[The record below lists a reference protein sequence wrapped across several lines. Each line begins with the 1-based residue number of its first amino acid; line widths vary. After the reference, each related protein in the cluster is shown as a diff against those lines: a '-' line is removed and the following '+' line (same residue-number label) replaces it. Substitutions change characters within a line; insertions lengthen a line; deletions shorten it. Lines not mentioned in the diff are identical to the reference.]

1 MEMYHH
7 DMMSKLDGSPD
18 QSFALFIL
26 AEVRRST
33 SVCCEL
39 TLSRLQ
45 CTRACQDIRDQ
56 ISLTSRLLLHTGESA
71 QLLGLWFFN
80 HPPGSRH
87 SWGLASCCPGC
98 HHQAWPSACQ
108 ECGQGGGGLHSPPKA
123 ETGSAFGS
131 GQCRSPLCQ
140 DTNLPWPRS
149 GWRCWWAIDYDQTF
163 TLMRYQSKNPLYYRF
178 LPLNT
183 HEGLRVDCK
192 LYGTIRWCVQW
203 WQIQDRITKHCNWKI
218 PISNDKTTNFS
229 FDILNINFIV

>member
-1 MEMYHH
+1 MRKMNIWKKGPPVCSLPGRAECCGERP
-7 DMMSKLDGSPD
+7 LWEGE
-18 QSFALFIL
+18 
-26 AEVRRST
+26 EVR
-33 SVCCEL
+33 
-39 TLSRLQ
+39 
-45 CTRACQDIRDQ
+45 
-56 ISLTSRLLLHTGESA
+56 GEVR
-71 QLLGLWFFN
+71 QWGDHL
-80 HPPGSRH
+80 HPPGSGH

-229 FDILNINFIV
+229 VDILNINFIV